1 MMNNETLQQEPIVT
15 TTEQEQQVPPAV
27 DPQTEEL
34 IRAAKI
40 AKGELQPEKEHEN
53 IAYRFIAA
61 KKDVSS
67 SGRVRQLWYR
77 MRRSPGTDTWEYY
90 AEGRL
95 PKGNYYANE
104 RQATVYGNLY
114 IGDLVATHDH
124 AKPID
129 RICLVYYNL
138 EENKAKLHDCEFA
151 IVRGNQ
157 LQISLP
163 DGSKITLPNPR
174 K

>member
-1 MMNNETLQQEPIVT
+1 MISNNESLQQ
-15 TTEQEQQVPPAV
+15 QPAVDPQTV

-40 AKGELQPEKEHEN
+40 ALGEIQPEKEHEN
-53 IAYRFIAA
+53 IAYRFAAA

-67 SGRVRQLWYR
+67 SGKIRQLWYR

-90 AEGRL
+90 GEGRL
-95 PKGNYYANE
+95 PRGNSSASDRYGI
-104 RQATVYGNLY
+104 VYGNLY

-124 AKPID
+124 GRPID
-129 RICLVYYNL
+129 RIDLVYFNIS
-138 EENKAKLHDCEFA
+138 ENKAKLNECEFN
-151 IVRGNQ
+151 IIRGNM
-157 LQISLP
+157 LQIKLP
-163 DGSKITLPNPR
+163 NGSMITLPNPR

>member
-1 MMNNETLQQEPIVT
+1 MINNETLQQETIT
-15 TTEQEQQVPPAV
+15 AAAEQQQAQPV

-34 IRAAKI
+34 IRAARI
-40 AKGELQPEKEHEN
+40 AKGEIQPEKEHEN
-53 IAYRFIAA
+53 LGYRFIAA

-90 AEGRL
+90 AEERL
-95 PKGNYYANE
+95 PRGNFRASE
-104 RQATVYGNLY
+104 RQATVYGTLY

-129 RICLVYYNL
+129 RICLVYFNI
-138 EENKAKLHDCEFA
+138 EENKAKLHDCEFN
-151 IVRGNQ
+151 IVRGNM

-163 DGSKITLPNPR
+163 DGSKIQLPNPR

>member
-1 MMNNETLQQEPIVT
+1 MINNETLTTNT
-15 TTEQEQQVPPAV
+15 TTEQQVPPAV

-90 AEGRL
+90 AEERL
-95 PKGNYYANE
+95 PKGNYRASE

-114 IGDLVATHDH
+114 IGDLVASHDH

-151 IVRGNQ
+151 IVRGN
-157 LQISLP
+157 LLLISLP

>member
-1 MMNNETLQQEPIVT
+1 MINNETLNTQETTVT
-15 TTEQEQQVPPAV
+15 AEQQQQAV

-34 IRAAKI
+34 IRAARI
-40 AKGELQPEKEHEN
+40 AKGEIQPEKEHEN
-53 IAYRFIAA
+53 LAYQFIAA

-67 SGRVRQLWYR
+67 TGRIRQLWYR

-90 AEGRL
+90 AEERL
-95 PKGNYYANE
+95 PHGNY
-104 RQATVYGNLY
+104 RATVYGNLY
-114 IGDLVATHDH
+114 VGDLVASHDH

-129 RICLVYYNL
+129 KICLVYFNI
-138 EENKAKLHDCEFA
+138 EENKAKLHDCEFN
-151 IVRGNQ
+151 IIRGNM